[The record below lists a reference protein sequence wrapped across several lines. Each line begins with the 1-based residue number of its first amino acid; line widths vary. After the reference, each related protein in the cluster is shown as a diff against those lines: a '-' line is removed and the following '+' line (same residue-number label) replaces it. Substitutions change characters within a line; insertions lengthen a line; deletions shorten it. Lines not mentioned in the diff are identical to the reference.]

1 MRAIRLADDSLIT
14 LHQFEK
20 AKCSADEMNLAD
32 LVGVNARRRSG
43 IRWTKSKYRSA
54 RPARLLISGRRL
66 YTFDGGIGAG
76 STPIV
81 GSHSVIV
88 SRMRT

>member
-1 MRAIRLADDSLIT
+1 MRAIRLTAEAPIA

-20 AKCSADEMNLAD
+20 AKRIADWMDLAD
-32 LVGVNARRRSG
+32 LVGVNGRRRSG
-43 IRWTKSKYRSA
+43 INWTKSKYR
-54 RPARLLISGRRL
+54 PARVLISGRRL
-66 YTFDGGIGAG
+66 YTFDAGIRAC
-76 STPIV
+76 STAIV